1 MKLTTEEE
9 MRAVLLREWSVNY
22 DGDGYTPPEMVRTVL
37 CGRAYGLPSHE
48 DGKIVTTTAI
58 VSIDYNRQIVHTKN
72 RAYILGAPDIAYE
85 LEFPGAYNRMFTP
98 ESGTCK

>member
-1 MKLTTEEE
+1 M
-9 MRAVLLREWSVNY
+9 MVMAILRQRWL
-22 DGDGYTPPEMVRTVL
+22 GL
-37 CGRAYGLPSHE
+37 CYVVELMATLHT
-48 DGKIVTTTAI
+48 KIVTTTAI